1 MAALAFVGA
10 GALAQK
16 QDQKQEKPESLL
28 PPGFG
33 EQAPTQA
40 PDQPGLSPQQQPPQT
55 VPAAPG
61 TVAPALVNGVAPDIL
76 PSPTPTVS
84 PTPIDPATLAKYE
97 MPEFARRSLTTV
109 GTGGGGFG
117 ADAFGQADGGYLET
131 LMRRLSAPVP
141 SRWVSIALRRL
152 LTAPIATPAQLNGA
166 DFAAERAW
174 LLLRMGESVSARS
187 VVEAVDNDNYTP
199 KLRQVAMQAMLATAD
214 PAGLCPLANASTA
227 AFNERGWVLAKAMCT
242 SLSGDAA
249 AARPLIAAAKRQRLA
264 TGIDMQLAEKVA
276 GAGADSRQA
285 VTIEWNAVDQL
296 TAWRFG
302 LAAATGVAIPDTLYA
317 SVGPQVTGWR
327 ALSPAI
333 PMADRVGVAG
343 QAATMGVLSSAALVD
358 LYAALDTADDTPA
371 PIAALAS
378 DIQNAYVGAD
388 AATRAKALVNLWD
401 GATTP
406 ADRYARLILTARAAA
421 RVRPGDNPEANRL
434 VAAMLT
440 AGLDRLASRWR
451 NSVNEGSDGWALI
464 TLADPDF
471 AGRVSYRTLSGYA
484 GSGDAALKQRLFFAG
499 LAGLGRM
506 APDDVERAAQALDVP
521 IGAENSWTRA
531 LNVAVRRRQ
540 PGTVLLLAAVG
551 MQTPGWDGVPP
562 AALYRIVA
570 ALRAVGL
577 NGEARMIAA
586 EALTRA

>member
-1 MAALAFVGA
+1 M
-10 GALAQK
+10 
-16 QDQKQEKPESLL
+16 
-28 PPGFG
+28 
-33 EQAPTQA
+33 
-40 PDQPGLSPQQQPPQT
+40 
-55 VPAAPG
+55 
-61 TVAPALVNGVAPDIL
+61 I
-76 PSPTPTVS
+76 
-84 PTPIDPATLAKYE
+84 
-97 MPEFARRSLTTV
+97 
-109 GTGGGGFG
+109 
-117 ADAFGQADGGYLET
+117 
-131 LMRRLSAPVP
+131 
-141 SRWVSIALRRL
+141 
-152 LTAPIATPAQLNGA
+152 
-166 DFAAERAW
+166 
-174 LLLRMGESVSARS
+174 
-187 VVEAVDNDNYTP
+187 
-199 KLRQVAMQAMLATAD
+199 
-214 PAGLCPLANASTA
+214 
-227 AFNERGWVLAKAMCT
+227 
-242 SLSGDAA
+242 
-249 AARPLIAAAKRQRLA
+249 
-264 TGIDMQLAEKVA
+264 
-276 GAGADSRQA
+276 
-285 VTIEWNAVDQL
+285 
-296 TAWRFG
+296 
-302 LAAATGVAIPDTLYA
+302 
-317 SVGPQVTGWR
+317 GWR

-333 PMADRVGVAG
+333 PMADRAG
-343 QAATMGVLSSAALVD
+343 IAWQAAAMGVLSSSALVD

-434 VAAMLT
+434 IAAMLS

-451 NSVNEGSDGWALI
+451 DSVSEGSDGWALI

-484 GSGDAALKQRLFFAG
+484 GIGDAALKQRLFFAG

-540 PGTVLLLAAVG
+540 VGTVLLLAAVG

-577 NGEARMIAA
+577 GGEARMIAA